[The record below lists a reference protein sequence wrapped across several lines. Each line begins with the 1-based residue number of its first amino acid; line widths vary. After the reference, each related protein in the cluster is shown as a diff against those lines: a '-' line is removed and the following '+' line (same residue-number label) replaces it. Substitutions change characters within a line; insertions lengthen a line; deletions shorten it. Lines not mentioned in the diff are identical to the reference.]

1 MGLNKVSLFVSVLL
15 IGATLQQAATQEA
28 AVVTATCSLATSN
41 GNSFALNWLKGK
53 SVTILDAPKKDV
65 SADLCGGSWA
75 KDGTCC
81 DLTSLTTFIKTSNEA
96 SVSRWGKYVSKIAR
110 IRGKLLGPF
119 KKIIKSFNKASLDKK
134 ITMMKSNKKIGS
146 GFSKIYSMLPATE
159 EQLTALKTSVE
170 KFEDNLKVYKEK
182 GKVCFDAMKIARANL
197 MCGACSAV
205 GSTFSTAQSAT
216 QAFFK
221 ITTDD
226 CSALVAKCFPVWK
239 FNFDLSTM
247 IQFFSLLRAPGKSG
261 DKVDTKFTSQQDV
274 SDEDLVTVKGDFAT
288 CSVKDGE
295 TIITC
300 TKTASSTLTAKDISS
315 RLCTKLFS
323 ANKGNS
329 FIEGDESIDAD
340 IDDKDVQ
347 EADST
352 ATSTETE
359 ATAASQAS
367 AASAEAVAVKTRILQ
382 AAAETTIGVT
392 TSDTGTISNLNS
404 ATSALVPTA
413 SATTSTAG
421 DGSSSPGMSGI
432 VATAASLALITISTL
447 F

>member
-1 MGLNKVSLFVSVLL
+1 MNALMIPINNRQMGLNQVSLFVSVLL
-15 IGATLQQAATQEA
+15 IGAMLQQTSCQDIA
-28 AVVTATCSLATSN
+28 TATCALTTTN
-41 GNSFALNWLKGK
+41 GNSFALNWLKSKG
-53 SVTILDAPKKDV
+53 VTILDAPKRDV
-65 SADLCGGSWA
+65 SANLCGGSWT

-81 DLTSLTTFIKTSNEA
+81 DLASLTSFIKTSNDA

-119 KKIIKSFNKASLDKK
+119 RKIMKALNKASLDKK
-134 ITMMKSNKKIGS
+134 INMMKANKKIGS
-146 GFSKIYSMLPATE
+146 GFSKVYSMLPATD
-159 EQLTALKTSVE
+159 EQLTSLKTSVE
-170 KFEDNLKVYKEK
+170 KFEDSLKVYKQK
-182 GKVCFDAMKIARANL
+182 GKICFDAMKVARANL

-205 GSTFSTAQSAT
+205 GSTLSTVQSST
-216 QAFFK
+216 QAVFK

-247 IQFFSLLRAPGKSG
+247 MEFFSLLRAPGKSG
-261 DKVDTKFTSQQDV
+261 EKVDTKFTSQLDV
-274 SDEDLVTVKGDFAT
+274 SDADLVTIKGDFAT
-288 CSVKDGE
+288 CSIKDGE

-300 TKTASSTLTAKDISS
+300 TKTASSTLTASEISS

-329 FIEGDESIDAD
+329 FIEGDESVDAD
-340 IDDKDVQ
+340 IEDKDIE

-352 ATSTETE
+352 ATST
-359 ATAASQAS
+359 AAESSGTS
-367 AASAEAVAVKTRILQ
+367 APAVNSRILQ
-382 AAAETTIGVT
+382 TAETTIGVT
-392 TSDTGTISNLNS
+392 TSDSGAIANLNAANS
-404 ATSALVPTA
+404 VLVPEA

-421 DGSSSPGMSGI
+421 DGSPGLSGI
-432 VATAASLALITISTL
+432 VATAASLAVIAISTL